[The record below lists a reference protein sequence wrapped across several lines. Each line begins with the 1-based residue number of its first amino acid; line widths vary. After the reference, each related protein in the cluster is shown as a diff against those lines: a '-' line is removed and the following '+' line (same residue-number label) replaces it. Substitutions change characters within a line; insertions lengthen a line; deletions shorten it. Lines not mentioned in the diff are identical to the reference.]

1 VHKRLTSCASA
12 LIVIAAAMVAGLVTP
27 ASADD
32 STSITASADA
42 YVRSDLV
49 DKNYGSTTTLY
60 TDAAD
65 ATGPDM
71 RTFLKFD
78 LSSQA
83 PGRTIQSAVLKVATA
98 AASTSGSTGT
108 MQFKLVDDATWTGTG
123 LTWSN
128 APSTGA
134 TLGSLSDTTY
144 GQQYAVDLDRGAVQN
159 ALGGN
164 LSLAIDTA
172 STDSFAISS
181 TEGSLPPPTL
191 DITYRTAT
199 PPRAYAAI
207 EPSADSYTNAAAAGS
222 NFGTTKRLYSD
233 GDGSAVVLR
242 TYMKFDLSQY
252 SGSTLLA
259 ATLKVH
265 THLAPGGSVDSH
277 AIRSVSDTTW
287 TETGLTWANQPAVG
301 PPVGTLSA
309 PGEDTTYSVA
319 LDKTAIEAAL
329 GGDLSLAIDDSG
341 NDGLTIASK
350 DSTTMAHPQLVL
362 SFRAQASNDPVVWA
376 VGDLCDTSHQCANT
390 ANVITQD
397 TPPSAVMLVG
407 DEAYDNGTDADF
419 QSLDHDFG
427 SKLFA
432 DGSSIASKA
441 LPTAGNHEYRTPYAA
456 GYFDYFSGTE
466 GLGFVGRYDRR
477 SWYAKDIGNW
487 RLISVNSNYAREPG
501 TGSCNTWC
509 QSGVTS
515 TKPSVGGLTAT
526 QAFNQR
532 AFLAAQ
538 LDDAQAKGMGAIV
551 FDHHPAL
558 TDGDYAPGTKL
569 GRNLF
574 GVAAAHGAE
583 LFISGHSHNFQRFA
597 ARDASGALSPTGV
610 AQYIVGG
617 GGREP
622 FDAFTATDA
631 AWQDNTHHGAARI
644 VLHGHSA
651 EVGFEATDGST
662 LDISS
667 IAIH

>member
-1 VHKRLTSCASA
+1 MHKRLTSCASA
-12 LIVIAAAMVAGLVTP
+12 LIVIAAAMVAGLGTP
-27 ASADD
+27 AIADD
-32 STSITASADA
+32 TSITASADA

-83 PGRTIQSAVLKVATA
+83 PGRTIESAVLKVTTT

-108 MQFKLVDDATWTGTG
+108 MQFKLVDDGTWTDTG
-123 LTWSN
+123 LSWSN
-128 APSTGA
+128 APSAGA

-144 GQQYAVDLDRGAVQN
+144 GQQYAVDLDPGAVQN
-159 ALGGN
+159 ALGRN

-181 TEGSLPPPTL
+181 TEGSLAPPTL

-199 PPRAYAAI
+199 PPRAYATI

-252 SGSTLLA
+252 ARSTLLA
-259 ATLKVH
+259 ATLQVH
-265 THLAPGGSVDSH
+265 THLTPGGSADSH

-301 PPVGTLSA
+301 PSIGAVSA
-309 PGEDTTYSVA
+309 PGDDTTYSVA
-319 LDKTAIEAAL
+319 LDKTTIEAAL

-341 NDGLTIASK
+341 SDGLTIASK

-362 SFRAQASNDPVVWA
+362 SFRARASNDPVVWA

-397 TPPSAVMLVG
+397 TAPSAVMLVG

-419 QSLDHDFG
+419 RSLDHDFG
-427 SKLFA
+427 SKVFA
-432 DGSSIASKA
+432 DGSSIASRA

-456 GYFDYFSGTE
+456 GYFNYFSGTE
-466 GLGFVGRYDRR
+466 GLRFVGRYDRR

-487 RLISVNSNYAREPG
+487 RLISVNSNYARDPG

-509 QSGVTS
+509 QSGITS
-515 TKPSVGGLTAT
+515 TKPAVGGLTAT

-583 LFISGHSHNFQRFA
+583 LFISGHSHNFQRFE

-622 FDAFTATDA
+622 FDVFTGTDA

-644 VLHGHSA
+644 VLHDHSA

-662 LDISS
+662 LDTSS
-667 IAIH
+667 ITVH